1 MSELK
6 KERLDQMIENA
17 LSYKQES
24 KLFHSNYLYKLL
36 KDFILKP
43 HIIKP
48 TFASLIIACVFGSPI
63 VTSRNLVDVNEIND
77 YVTLRI
83 IEDL

>member
-6 KERLDQMIENA
+6 KEHLDQMIEHA

-24 KLFHSNYLYKLL
+24 KLLHSNSLYKWL

-43 HIIKP
+43 HIIRP
-48 TFASLIIACVFGSPI
+48 TFASLIFACVFIPSI
-63 VTSRNLVDVNEIND
+63 VTSRNVVDINEIND
-77 YVTLRI
+77 YLTLRI